1 MEVLNMEK
9 SERVTRRSFI
19 KKAAA
24 GAAGIAVATQ
34 LGGNRINAEEAK
46 PKYPL
51 LITAMDG
58 VLRQRAKA
66 EGIEIAYKVGM
77 DGLQV
82 QYVPDLKNPD
92 SLRHKSVEIAYRNAA
107 HQYGV
112 QISSLCIGALGSTPL
127 KSEPE
132 GVVWVME
139 AIKCAR
145 NLGSKVIL
153 LPILGG
159 GHLETEEEFTRLIA
173 VLKQLAP
180 HAGDEGIVLG
190 LECWI
195 SAEDQLRIINEVAHP
210 AVKVYYDSRNALGR
224 GFDPIEEISLLG
236 GDNICEYH
244 AKNGRNL
251 MRVKETLKRPTKTGR
266 TEGLDHPA
274 LAAQLKKVGY
284 KGWIS
289 LETSVVS
296 GDPIADAIDNVAYV
310 REVYNIFE

>member
-34 LGGNRINAEEAK
+34 LGGSRINAEEAK
-46 PKYPL
+46 PQYPL

-58 VLRQRAKA
+58 VLRQRAKV
-66 EGIEIAYKVGM
+66 ESIEIAYKVGM

-159 GHLETEEEFTRLIA
+159 GHLETEDEFKRLIA

-195 SAEDQLRIINEVAHP
+195 SAEDQLRIVNEVAHP
-210 AVKVYYDSRNALGR
+210 AVKVYYDPRNALGR
-224 GFDPIEEISLLG
+224 GFEPLEEIPLLG
-236 GDNICEYH
+236 EHICEVH
-244 AKNGRNL
+244 VKNGRNL
-251 MRVKETLKRPTKTGR
+251 MRVKEILRKPTSTGR
-266 TEGLDHPA
+266 KEGLDQPA
-274 LAAQLKKVGY
+274 IAAQLKKIGY

-289 LETSVVS
+289 LETSVIS
-296 GDPIADAIDNVAYV
+296 GDPIADAIDNIAYV
-310 REVYNIFE
+310 REVFNIFE